1 MMRIVID
8 LQGAQG
14 GSSRFR
20 GIGRYGLS
28 LTQWMAHNRGAHEVF
43 VALNGEFAESNEPL
57 RAALMDYL
65 PPENIIVWDAPAPNF
80 GADTNNA
87 ERRRAAELIRESA
100 LARLDPDYVV
110 ISSVFEGWG
119 DNVVT
124 SVGRLSSTVPTAI
137 ILYDLIPLIHR
148 DIYLRDATLASW
160 YENKLS
166 YLREADLLLAI
177 SASSRQESIDYLGID
192 PRDTVN
198 ISTAAEEHF
207 TPATI
212 DAKTRSHLAHAYGIE
227 RPFVMYTGGIDFRKN
242 IEGLIEAY
250 SRIAKAVRRHH
261 QLAIVCA
268 VQEPERLRLL
278 AFAAGLGLAEGEL
291 IMTGFI
297 PEDDLIAC
305 YRSCKLFVFPSW
317 HEGFGL
323 PVLEA
328 MKCGRAVIASDRS
341 SLPEV
346 VGLESALFDP
356 FDLDALGDKIAGL
369 LTDDNERTKL
379 EQHSL
384 MQAKQFDWNQTSRRA
399 WAALEESHAR
409 QQQKRA
415 LSLAPLVRK
424 PRLAFLSPLPPEASG
439 IADYSAELLPE
450 LARHYQIDVIVAQ
463 SHISDVSITANHPVR
478 SVEWFREHASEFDRI
493 LYHFGNSEFHMHM
506 FDLLRAYP
514 GVVVLHDFYLSGISH
529 YREAVGNNPNG
540 FAREL
545 MHSHGWPA
553 VVLKHQA
560 QDVAEAIWA
569 YPCNLQ
575 VIQDALGVIVHAD
588 YSKKLARKWYGAN
601 AADDWRHIPLL
612 RQPLNGLDKIDARK
626 ALGFGSEDYIVC
638 SFGMLAKTKMNDRLL
653 AAWLASPLAKDP
665 HCHLVYVGQND
676 GGDYGADMSRM
687 IGANGSDRIRITGWT
702 DTKIFRQWLAAA
714 DVSVQ
719 LRTLSRGETSAAVLD
734 CMNAGLATIVNANGS
749 MGELPSDCVWLMD
762 DAFTDEDLV
771 EALDVLWRNQSRRK
785 NLSKAAHDHIRRL
798 HQPRRCGD
806 EYAAAI
812 EHYYVKAATN
822 EAGLEN
828 ALVRSDFSLGSA
840 EWAAVGRSIAR
851 NLPASPRPKKL
862 LVDVSI
868 LVQHDARSGIQRVV
882 RSILSHWLSNPPA
895 GWIVEPVY
903 AELNKTG
910 FRYARRF
917 TSRYLDIWDGWCED
931 EIVEPAP
938 GDVFIGLDLNP
949 TPIIHQQHGLLQA
962 WRRYGVNIKFVI
974 YDLLPIMAE
983 EFFMPDARPIYHAW
997 LNAVTQ
1003 FDGVICISRAVA
1015 DTCHDWLGHFGAK
1028 RELPLAIN
1036 WFHLGADT
1044 ENSIPTT
1051 GLPSDAEAVLST
1063 LRSSP
1068 SFLTVGTI
1076 EPRKGARQVLAAFEK
1091 LWAKNVP
1098 ANLVLVGKLGWM
1110 MDDLADQL
1118 RNHPELNRKLFW
1130 LEAISDEYLDRV
1142 YAACSSLIAASE
1154 GEGFGLPLIEAARH
1168 GLPVIARD
1176 IPVFREVAGEAAT
1189 YFEDS
1194 RDPQAIATVVEQAIN
1209 GRNKAANP
1217 PTISWLTWAE
1227 SAQALL
1233 KIVMGQEKPYKNWL
1247 PDGVLRL
1254 WGSDSRMLSAVGV
1267 PDRKKMRTNGQAG
1280 FLLYGPYLPMAGQ
1293 SYRMTASGDA
1303 AKLVGTEMIDV
1314 TSHGGSNIYWR
1325 GSPQRVKDA
1334 WSIDQ
1339 VITFDGPIKDLE
1351 IRFWVD
1357 QGTDMSVEGI
1367 TLEPCGDADQKTASS
1382 KKVKVDA

>member
-1 MMRIVID
+1 MRIVID

-87 ERRRAAELIRESA
+87 ERRKAAELIRESA
-100 LARLDPDYVV
+100 LARLDPDYVL

-119 DNVVT
+119 ENVVT

-177 SASSRQESIDYLGID
+177 SESSRQESIDYLGID
-192 PRDTVN
+192 PRNTVN

-250 SRIAKAVRRHH
+250 SRIAKAVRRQH

-356 FDLDALGDKIAGL
+356 FDLDALSDKIADL
-369 LTDDNERTKL
+369 LTNDKERTKL
-379 EQHSL
+379 ERHSL
-384 MQAKQFDWNQTSRRA
+384 IQAKKFDWNQTSRRA
-399 WAALEESHAR
+399 WAAMEESHAR

-415 LSLAPLVRK
+415 LPLAPPVRK

-450 LARHYQIDVIVAQ
+450 LARHYQIDVVVTQ
-463 SHISDVSITANHPVR
+463 SHISDVSITANYPVR

-514 GVVVLHDFYLSGISH
+514 GVVVLHDFYLSGISY
-529 YREAVGNNPNG
+529 YREAVQDNPQG
-540 FAREL
+540 FARDL
-545 MHSHGWPA
+545 LHAHGWLA
-553 VVLKHQA
+553 ATQRFKAKDIEDVV
-560 QDVAEAIWA
+560 WA

-575 VIQDALGVIVHAD
+575 VIQESLGIIVHSD
-588 YSKKLARKWYGAN
+588 YSRNLACQWYGDD
-601 AADDWRHIPLL
+601 AADDWKLIPLL
-612 RQPLNGLDKIDARK
+612 RQPLLGLDRGAARA
-626 ALGFGSEDYIVC
+626 ALNLRPDDFVVC
-638 SFGMLAKTKMNDRLL
+638 SFGMLAKSKMNDRLV

-665 HCHLVYVGQND
+665 RCHLVFVGQND
-676 GGDYGADMSRM
+676 GGDYGAGMQHK
-687 IGANGSDRIRITGWT
+687 IGKAFSDRIKITGWADMAT
-702 DTKIFRQWLAAA
+702 FRQWLAAA
-714 DVSVQ
+714 DVGVQ

-749 MGELPSDCVWLMD
+749 MGELPPDSVWLMN
-762 DAFTDEDLV
+762 DAFADEDLV
-771 EALDVLWRNQSRRK
+771 EALTVLWEDDDRRND
-785 NLSKAAHDHIRRL
+785 LSEAARNHIRLR
-798 HQPRRCGD
+798 HQPRRCGN
-806 EYAAAI
+806 EYALAI
-812 EHYYVKAATN
+812 EHYYAKAITR
-822 EAGLEN
+822 ESGLEH
-828 ALVRSDFSLGSA
+828 ALVKSGINLSSP
-840 EWAAVGRSIAR
+840 EWAAAGRSIAR
-851 NLPASPRPKKL
+851 SLPVNPRPKRL
-862 LVDVSI
+862 LVDITV

-882 RSILSHWLSNPPA
+882 RSILSHWLSNPPV
-895 GWIVEPVY
+895 GWSVEPVY
-903 AELNKTG
+903 ADASRQG

-917 TSRYLDIWDGWCED
+917 TCRYMNIWDAWCED
-931 EIVEPAP
+931 EMVEPAP
-938 GDVFIGLDLNP
+938 GDVFVGLDLSP
-949 TPIIHQQHGLLQA
+949 TSTTQQHGLLQA
-962 WRRYGVNIKFVI
+962 WRRYGVKVHFVV
-974 YDLLPIMAE
+974 YDLLPVVLGDL
-983 EFFMPDARPIYHAW
+983 FTTDDRQNFSAW

-1003 FDGVICISRAVA
+1003 FDSVICISRSVA
-1015 DTCHDWLGHFGAK
+1015 DTCHDWLVHYGAK

-1325 GSPQRVKDA
+1325 GSPQRVKGA

-1367 TLEPCGDADQKTASS
+1367 TLEPCGDVDQTTASS